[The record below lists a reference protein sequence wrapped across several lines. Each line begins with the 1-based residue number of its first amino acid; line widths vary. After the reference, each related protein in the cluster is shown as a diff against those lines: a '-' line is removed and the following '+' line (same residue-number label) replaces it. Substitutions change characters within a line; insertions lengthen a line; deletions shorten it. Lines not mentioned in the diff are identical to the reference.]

1 MSTDSIGRWMTMQI
15 TIKPIPKRLFHTLG
29 KQPLSIY
36 QAFWIELMLSV
47 IYAAVAVWR
56 NMV

>member
-1 MSTDSIGRWMTMQI
+1 MTMQI